1 MSALT
6 VGFEGTGPVLVA
18 VRDLLRASPLEIEV
32 AADSGSDHPADV
44 VVTSTPA
51 PAGTFLGVADP
62 RQPNVFYTGD
72 ATAPARLVAG
82 YIVSAIEEMIVAG
95 AVEMRVRGPIAR
107 SWAGYAAA
115 NHGGGRKLIRKLKR
129 FDPADYDYRSAHD
142 DEDIYDGAAVIE
154 HDLESV
160 ACRIRVGGYFDPLDG
175 HYHWAGIA
183 FGESVRELKEARAR
197 DVLVAIDTRDGV
209 PARLTEITPWGSVR
223 IVGVGQPPYAL
234 DDVEVLRS
242 SPEQHSVGS

>member
-6 VGFEGTGPVLVA
+6 VEFEGGGPILDA
-18 VRDLLRASPLEIEV
+18 IRNRLQASPLEIGV
-32 AADSGSDHPADV
+32 VGDRGGDHPADV
-44 VVTSTPA
+44 VVTSEPA
-51 PAGTFLGVADP
+51 PAGSFLGVADP
-62 RQPNVFYTGD
+62 RRPNVFHAGT

-82 YIVSAIEEMIVAG
+82 YIVSAIEEMVVAG
-95 AVEMRVRGPIAR
+95 AVEMRVRAPIAR

-115 NHGGGRKLIRKLKR
+115 NRGSGRKLVRKLKR

-142 DEDIYDGAAVIE
+142 DEDIYDGTAVIE

-183 FGESVRELKEARAR
+183 FGESVRELKDARAR
-197 DVLVAIDTRDGV
+197 DVLVAVDTREGV

-223 IVGVGQPPYAL
+223 IVGIGQPPYPL
-234 DDVEVLRS
+234 DDVEVVSTRPKS
-242 SPEQHSVGS
+242 NTVGS